1 MSDETQEEPLGEG
14 LAGLASPWLDWA
26 RRLDAMA
33 RIGSTFAGNPY
44 EIRRY
49 AELAGIA
56 KEMFASLSG
65 RLPADIPD
73 LYLPTEGYVTPK
85 VDVRAAVFDD
95 GGRVLLVR
103 EVADGRWSLPG
114 GWADVGDSPSGSAS
128 REVREESGYETRLT
142 HLVGVFDAH
151 VAGSPFSAYKIVF
164 AGELTGGEAGGDHE
178 TDGVGFFG
186 QDELP
191 PLSGRRTPDR
201 VVEAIFAHHA
211 DPARPAIFE

>member
-1 MSDETQEEPLGEG
+1 MQADEPSVHPGE
-14 LAGLASPWLDWA
+14 WLNWA
-26 RRLDAMA
+26 RKLDAMA
-33 RIGSTFAGNPY
+33 RIGSTFAENPF
-44 EIRRY
+44 EVRRY

-56 KEMFASLSG
+56 RGMLAALAGCEPEAV
-65 RLPADIPD
+65 PD

-85 VDVRAAVFDD
+85 VDVRAAVFDAD
-95 GGRVLLVR
+95 GRVLLVR

-114 GWADVGDSPSGSAS
+114 GWADVGDSPSASAA
-128 REVREESGYETRLT
+128 REVREESGYTARLT

-164 AGELTGGEAGGDHE
+164 SGEVSGGEAGGDHE

-186 QDELP
+186 RDMLP

-201 VVEAIFAHHA
+201 VIDAVFAHRA
-211 DPARPAIFE
+211 DPTRPAVFE